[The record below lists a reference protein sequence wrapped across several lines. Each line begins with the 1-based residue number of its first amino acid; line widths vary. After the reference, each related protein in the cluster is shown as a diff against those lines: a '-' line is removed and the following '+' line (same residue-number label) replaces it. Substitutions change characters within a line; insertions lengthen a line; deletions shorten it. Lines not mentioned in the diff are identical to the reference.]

1 MTEWSLEDAKDRF
14 GEVVTAAH
22 QAPQLVTKDGK
33 PAVVVVD
40 AAEFERLGGK
50 TQPGPQTKLMPDGKE
65 HTFIDHLLA
74 IPKVGPD
81 DLFERV
87 RPKRRDIDF

>member
-22 QAPQLVTKDGK
+22 RAPQLVTEDGK
-33 PAVVVVD
+33 PAVVIMD

-50 TQPGPQTKLMPDGKE
+50 TRPEPQKKLLPDGKE
-65 HTFIDHLLA
+65 YTFVDHLLA
-74 IPKVGPD
+74 MPKGGPD